1 MGGGGGRGRFRLD
14 LKEKKALVYGVYVG
28 TVERETWAVSVG
40 RGDRGMTWHEMM
52 GGNRIAAYERRWL
65 YNNLF
70 SFRPNK
76 WWSPSDS
83 LFCRLP

>member
-1 MGGGGGRGRFRLD
+1 MEEGEGDSRLD

-52 GGNRIAAYERRWL
+52 GGNLIAAYERRWL
-65 YNNLF
+65 YNIF
-70 SFRPNK
+70 SSL
-76 WWSPSDS
+76 SPE
-83 LFCRLP
+83 